1 MSKGFYRSFEERYYA
16 PREVITALRR
26 QYLPFVTPLK
36 DIYENAK
43 VFDIGCGR
51 GEWLCL
57 MKEMGFEVLGVD
69 LDAGMLQD
77 CWDRNLPVE
86 KGDAVAYLR
95 TLETESRAVISA
107 FHVVEHI
114 SFDDLTAVVV
124 ESLRILKPGGLLI
137 METPNPENIVVATR
151 NFYLDPTHQR
161 PIPPQLLSFLS
172 EHYGF
177 ARVKILRLQES
188 AELSSNKVPTLLD
201 VLSGVSP
208 DYAVVAQKGAAP
220 EQMKLF
226 EMEFEKDYGLGLETL
241 AQRYEARIA
250 KTEARAT
257 QVEARL
263 ADILNSKTWRLTA
276 PLRWAIKQF
285 RVIQS
290 KLR

>member
-1 MSKGFYRSFEERYYA
+1 MNKGFYRAFEEMYYA

-77 CWDRNLPVE
+77 CWDRNLPVMQ
-86 KGDAVAYLR
+86 GDAVAYLR
-95 TLETESRAVISA
+95 TLETESRVVISA

-114 SFDDLTAVVV
+114 PFEDLTAVVV
-124 ESLRILKPGGLLI
+124 ESLRVLKPGGLLI

-161 PIPPQLLSFLS
+161 PIPPQLLAFIA
-172 EHYGF
+172 EYYGF
-177 ARVKILRLQES
+177 TRVKTLRLQEQ
-188 AELSSNKVPTLLD
+188 AELSSNQTPTLLN

-208 DYAVVAQKGAAP
+208 DYAVVAQKGAVP

-226 EMEFEKDYGLGLETL
+226 DAEFEKGYGLTLETL
-241 AQRYEARIA
+241 AQQYEARIA
-250 KTEARAT
+250 RAEAWIGRTELALNQIRNT
-257 QVEARL
+257 RL
-263 ADILNSKTWRLTA
+263 RRT
-276 PLRWAIKQF
+276 LRWMNRLIESIK
-285 RVIQS
+285 
-290 KLR
+290 KGLR